1 MRTRP
6 APSIPDVLPELRPG
20 RHRRPEQG
28 GCLMEWTSVLAGE
41 RWSDHPTCTHPLLAH
56 LARSVNDLVEDGSR
70 MRLTHLV
77 PDLVGTASD
86 DPAWSLEIAD
96 VAARH
101 ALPVARAQDARVLA
115 VALITLDRLLEPV
128 DGRASG
134 KRRRTTDEAL
144 ARVPVDAAWAE
155 RFTRAMGRPRRTRD
169 LPRGVVD
176 VSLAAVAT
184 GPRCDEDLVAML
196 VDAVSTCR
204 AMLPSREDREGAG
217 SATWR
222 ELAGARA

>member
-6 APSIPDVLPELRPG
+6 APRIPDALPELRPG

-56 LARSVNDLVEDGSR
+56 LARSVNDLVDDGGR
-70 MRLTHLV
+70 AGLTRLV
-77 PDLVGTASD
+77 PDLVGTTSE

-101 ALPVARAQDARVLA
+101 ALPVARAEDAKVLA
-115 VALITLDRLLEPV
+115 VALITIDRLLEAS
-128 DGRASG
+128 DGRPAG
-134 KRRRTTDEAL
+134 KRRRTTVDAL
-144 ARVPVDAAWAE
+144 ARIPLDAAWAE
-155 RFTRAMGRPRRTRD
+155 RFTKAMGRPRRTRD

-176 VSLAAVAT
+176 VSIAAVAM
-184 GPRCDEDLVAML
+184 GPACDADLVAML
-196 VDAVSTCR
+196 VDAVATCR
-204 AMLPSREDREGAG
+204 AMVPPREDVDR
-217 SATWR
+217 ATAAWPQ
-222 ELAGARA
+222 LAAAS

>member
-56 LARSVNDLVEDGSR
+56 LARSVNDLVDDGGR
-70 MRLTHLV
+70 AGLTRLV
-77 PDLVGTASD
+77 PDLVGTTSD
-86 DPAWSLEIAD
+86 DPSWPLEIAD

-101 ALPVARAQDARVLA
+101 ALPVARAEDARVLA
-115 VALITLDRLLEPV
+115 VALITIDRLLEPF
-128 DGRASG
+128 DGRPAG
-134 KRRRTTDEAL
+134 MRRRTTVDAL
-144 ARVPVDAAWAE
+144 AKVPVDAAWAE
-155 RFTRAMGRPRRTRD
+155 RFTKAMGRPRRTRD

-176 VSLAAVAT
+176 VAIAAAAM
-184 GPRCDEDLVAML
+184 GPACDDDLVAML
-196 VDAVSTCR
+196 VDAVATCR
-204 AMLPSREDREGAG
+204 AMLPARDDVDRAP
-217 SATWR
+217 STWR
-222 ELAGARA
+222 ALATTA